1 MSQQPLQSRID
12 SHQHFWHFDPVQY
25 TWIGEHREVLRRN
38 WLPDDLEP
46 LNGISAISGTVAVQ
60 ARQHRRENDYLLALA
75 DRNDPIL
82 GVVGWLDL
90 TLAGTRHNL
99 AAYAE
104 NARFKGV
111 RHNPTAAGAVEDL
124 PAFSDNMQAMAEL
137 GLSTDL
143 LAKPDS
149 WPTVLVLARRFPDN
163 IFVLDHIGNPGMG
176 TDRWPEW
183 TSFVTE
189 LGQAEN
195 VACKFSGLVNQGPA
209 HDLTSND
216 IRPWFDH
223 VLRHFGC
230 QRVMFG
236 TDWPVC
242 TVAQDHQAVVK
253 LAADCINALSPDEQA
268 WVWGR
273 SAAASYRLPSI

>member
-1 MSQQPLQSRID
+1 MSQRPPQIRID

-25 TWIGEHREVLRRN
+25 TWIGEHAEVLRRD

-46 LNGISAISGTVAVQ
+46 LNRVSAIAGTVAVQ
-60 ARQHRRENDYLLALA
+60 ARQHPRENDYLLALA
-75 DRNDPIL
+75 DRNELIW

-90 TLAGTRHNL
+90 TLADTRHDL
-99 AAYAE
+99 VAYAE

-111 RHNPTAAGAVEDL
+111 RHNPTAEGTVEDL
-124 PAFSDNMQAMAEL
+124 PAFASNMHTMAEL

-143 LAKPDS
+143 LAKPAGWS
-149 WPTVLVLARRFPDN
+149 TVLDLVRRFPN
-163 IFVLDHIGNPGMG
+163 NTFVLDHIGNPGMG
-176 TDRWPEW
+176 TDRWTEW
-183 TSFVTE
+183 TTFVAE

-195 VACKFSGLVNQGPA
+195 IACKFSGLVNQGSA
-209 HDLTSND
+209 HDLTSD
-216 IRPWFDH
+216 DVRPWFDH

-242 TVAQDHQAVVK
+242 TVAQSHQAVVK
-253 LAADCINALSPDEQA
+253 LAADCIHTLSPDEQA
-268 WVWGR
+268 WVWGQ
-273 SAAASYRLPSI
+273 SAAASYRLPAT